1 MRGPRSTAASRVAV
15 RANSHRIR
23 RRDDRDDDL
32 HGDPRDQDVVVRE
45 TAERRAGHETLQHLL
60 RGERAGLGH
69 DEDRREPPEPF
80 GPVVR
85 AGERADHDRG
95 HPGDQQHQDGLVERG
110 EVRVARALQGERALM
125 GVGDRDQVRE
135 GVPEHQ
141 PGRGRAEGREASEP
155 GSFTH
160 ADRSPR
166 CDSAGLYAGAL
177 TRGERGAMRAEDVRT
192 VGVIGCGLMGS
203 GIAEVVA
210 RAGQDAVVLETSDE
224 LVERGRQ
231 RIETSTLRAVER
243 NRLDAE
249 ERAAVLGRIS
259 LTTDVQDLADVDLV
273 IEAATEDHD
282 TKVGMFRRLDEVTKP
297 EVILASNTSSIPIA
311 DLGAATSRPDKVL
324 GMHFFNPVPVMGLIE
339 LVRAISTSDDTMAF
353 GRAYGVVL
361 GKTTVE
367 SRDRAGFI
375 VNALLIPYLN
385 GAIRM
390 LEDGFATREDIDTAV
405 HLGLNHPMGP
415 LRLIDLIGLDT
426 HLFIAN
432 VLFEEF
438 KEPTYAPPPLLRR
451 MVTAGRLGRK
461 VGRGF
466 YDYEG

>member
-1 MRGPRSTAASRVAV
+1 
-15 RANSHRIR
+15 
-23 RRDDRDDDL
+23 
-32 HGDPRDQDVVVRE
+32 
-45 TAERRAGHETLQHLL
+45 
-60 RGERAGLGH
+60 
-69 DEDRREPPEPF
+69 
-80 GPVVR
+80 
-85 AGERADHDRG
+85 
-95 HPGDQQHQDGLVERG
+95 
-110 EVRVARALQGERALM
+110 
-125 GVGDRDQVRE
+125 
-135 GVPEHQ
+135 
-141 PGRGRAEGREASEP
+141 
-155 GSFTH
+155 
-160 ADRSPR
+160 
-166 CDSAGLYAGAL
+166 
-177 TRGERGAMRAEDVRT
+177 MRAEDVRT

-224 LVERGRQ
+224 LAERGRQ

-259 LTTDVQDLADVDLV
+259 LTTDIQDLADVDLV

-353 GRAYGVVL
+353 GRAFGVVL

-415 LRLIDLIGLDT
+415 LQLIDLIGLDT

>member
-1 MRGPRSTAASRVAV
+1 
-15 RANSHRIR
+15 
-23 RRDDRDDDL
+23 
-32 HGDPRDQDVVVRE
+32 
-45 TAERRAGHETLQHLL
+45 
-60 RGERAGLGH
+60 
-69 DEDRREPPEPF
+69 
-80 GPVVR
+80 
-85 AGERADHDRG
+85 
-95 HPGDQQHQDGLVERG
+95 
-110 EVRVARALQGERALM
+110 
-125 GVGDRDQVRE
+125 
-135 GVPEHQ
+135 
-141 PGRGRAEGREASEP
+141 
-155 GSFTH
+155 
-160 ADRSPR
+160 
-166 CDSAGLYAGAL
+166 
-177 TRGERGAMRAEDVRT
+177 MRAEDVRT

-203 GIAEVVA
+203 GISEVVA
-210 RAGQDAVVLETSDE
+210 RAGQTAVVLETSDE

-243 NRLDAE
+243 GRLDAE
-249 ERAAVLGRIS
+249 ERTAVLGRIS
-259 LTTDVQDLADVDLV
+259 LTTDVQDLAGVDLV

-353 GRAYGVVL
+353 GRAYGVVV

-390 LEDGFATREDIDTAV
+390 LEDGFASREDIDTAV

-438 KEPTYAPPPLLRR
+438 KEPTFAPPPLLRR
-451 MVTAGRLGRK
+451 MVTAGLLGRK

-466 YDYEG
+466 YEYGS

>member
-1 MRGPRSTAASRVAV
+1 
-15 RANSHRIR
+15 
-23 RRDDRDDDL
+23 
-32 HGDPRDQDVVVRE
+32 
-45 TAERRAGHETLQHLL
+45 
-60 RGERAGLGH
+60 
-69 DEDRREPPEPF
+69 
-80 GPVVR
+80 
-85 AGERADHDRG
+85 
-95 HPGDQQHQDGLVERG
+95 
-110 EVRVARALQGERALM
+110 
-125 GVGDRDQVRE
+125 
-135 GVPEHQ
+135 
-141 PGRGRAEGREASEP
+141 
-155 GSFTH
+155 
-160 ADRSPR
+160 
-166 CDSAGLYAGAL
+166 
-177 TRGERGAMRAEDVRT
+177 MRAEDVRT

-203 GIAEVVA
+203 GISEVVA
-210 RAGQDAVVLETSDE
+210 RAGQTAVVLETTDE

-243 NRLDAE
+243 GRLDAE
-249 ERAAVLGRIS
+249 ERTAVLGRIS
-259 LTTDVQDLADVDLV
+259 LTTDMQDLADVDLV

-339 LVRAISTSDDTMAF
+339 LVRAISSSDDTMAF

-415 LRLIDLIGLDT
+415 LQLIDLIGLDT
-426 HLFIAN
+426 HLFIAD

-438 KEPTYAPPPLLRR
+438 KEPTFAPPPLLRR

-466 YDYEG
+466 YDYGS

>member
-1 MRGPRSTAASRVAV
+1 
-15 RANSHRIR
+15 
-23 RRDDRDDDL
+23 
-32 HGDPRDQDVVVRE
+32 
-45 TAERRAGHETLQHLL
+45 
-60 RGERAGLGH
+60 
-69 DEDRREPPEPF
+69 
-80 GPVVR
+80 
-85 AGERADHDRG
+85 
-95 HPGDQQHQDGLVERG
+95 
-110 EVRVARALQGERALM
+110 
-125 GVGDRDQVRE
+125 
-135 GVPEHQ
+135 
-141 PGRGRAEGREASEP
+141 
-155 GSFTH
+155 
-160 ADRSPR
+160 
-166 CDSAGLYAGAL
+166 
-177 TRGERGAMRAEDVRT
+177 MRAEDVRT

-210 RAGQDAVVLETSDE
+210 RAGQEAVVLETSDE

-249 ERAAVLGRIS
+249 EREAVLGRIS

>member
-1 MRGPRSTAASRVAV
+1 
-15 RANSHRIR
+15 
-23 RRDDRDDDL
+23 
-32 HGDPRDQDVVVRE
+32 
-45 TAERRAGHETLQHLL
+45 
-60 RGERAGLGH
+60 
-69 DEDRREPPEPF
+69 
-80 GPVVR
+80 
-85 AGERADHDRG
+85 
-95 HPGDQQHQDGLVERG
+95 
-110 EVRVARALQGERALM
+110 
-125 GVGDRDQVRE
+125 
-135 GVPEHQ
+135 
-141 PGRGRAEGREASEP
+141 
-155 GSFTH
+155 
-160 ADRSPR
+160 
-166 CDSAGLYAGAL
+166 
-177 TRGERGAMRAEDVRT
+177 MRAEDVRT

-203 GIAEVVA
+203 GISEVVA
-210 RAGQDAVVLETSDE
+210 RAGQTAVVLETTDE

-243 NRLDAE
+243 GRLDAE
-249 ERAAVLGRIS
+249 ERTAVLGRIS

-339 LVRAISTSDDTMAF
+339 LVRAISSSDDTMAF

-390 LEDGFATREDIDTAV
+390 LEDGFATREDIDTAA

-415 LRLIDLIGLDT
+415 LQLIDLIGLDT

-438 KEPTYAPPPLLRR
+438 KEPTFAPPPLLRR

-466 YDYEG
+466 YDYGS

>member
-1 MRGPRSTAASRVAV
+1 
-15 RANSHRIR
+15 
-23 RRDDRDDDL
+23 
-32 HGDPRDQDVVVRE
+32 
-45 TAERRAGHETLQHLL
+45 
-60 RGERAGLGH
+60 
-69 DEDRREPPEPF
+69 
-80 GPVVR
+80 
-85 AGERADHDRG
+85 
-95 HPGDQQHQDGLVERG
+95 
-110 EVRVARALQGERALM
+110 
-125 GVGDRDQVRE
+125 
-135 GVPEHQ
+135 
-141 PGRGRAEGREASEP
+141 
-155 GSFTH
+155 
-160 ADRSPR
+160 
-166 CDSAGLYAGAL
+166 
-177 TRGERGAMRAEDVRT
+177 MRAEDVRT
-192 VGVIGCGLMGS
+192 VGIIGCGLMGS
-203 GIAEVVA
+203 GIAETVA
-210 RAGQDAVVLETSDE
+210 RAGQTVVFLEASEE
-224 LVERGRQ
+224 LVERGRN

-243 NRLDAE
+243 GRLETAE
-249 ERAAVLGRIS
+249 RDTLLGRIS
-259 LTTDVQDLADVDLV
+259 GTTDVHELADVDLV

-297 EVILASNTSSIPIA
+297 DVILASNTSSIPIA

-339 LVRAISTSDDTMAF
+339 LVRAITTSEDTVEF
-353 GRAYGVVL
+353 GRAYGVAL

-390 LEDGFATREDIDTAV
+390 LEDGFATREDIDTAI

-415 LRLIDLIGLDT
+415 LQLIDLIGLDT

-438 KEPTYAPPPLLRR
+438 KEPTFAPPPLLRR

-466 YDYEG
+466 YDYEN

>member
-1 MRGPRSTAASRVAV
+1 
-15 RANSHRIR
+15 
-23 RRDDRDDDL
+23 
-32 HGDPRDQDVVVRE
+32 
-45 TAERRAGHETLQHLL
+45 
-60 RGERAGLGH
+60 
-69 DEDRREPPEPF
+69 
-80 GPVVR
+80 
-85 AGERADHDRG
+85 
-95 HPGDQQHQDGLVERG
+95 
-110 EVRVARALQGERALM
+110 
-125 GVGDRDQVRE
+125 
-135 GVPEHQ
+135 
-141 PGRGRAEGREASEP
+141 
-155 GSFTH
+155 
-160 ADRSPR
+160 
-166 CDSAGLYAGAL
+166 
-177 TRGERGAMRAEDVRT
+177 MRAEDVRT
-192 VGVIGCGLMGS
+192 VGIIGCGLMGS
-203 GIAEVVA
+203 GIAETVA
-210 RAGQDAVVLETSDE
+210 RAGQTVVFLEATEE
-224 LVERGRQ
+224 LVERGRN

-243 NRLDAE
+243 GRLETAE
-249 ERAAVLGRIS
+249 RDTLLGRIS
-259 LTTDVQDLADVDLV
+259 GTTDVHELADVDLV

-297 EVILASNTSSIPIA
+297 DVILASNTSSIPIA

-339 LVRAISTSDDTMAF
+339 LVRAITTSEDTVEF
-353 GRAYGVVL
+353 GRAYGVAL

-390 LEDGFATREDIDTAV
+390 LEDGFATREDIDTAI

-415 LRLIDLIGLDT
+415 LQLIDLIGLDT

-438 KEPTYAPPPLLRR
+438 KEPTFAPPPLLRR

-466 YDYEG
+466 YDYED

>member
-1 MRGPRSTAASRVAV
+1 
-15 RANSHRIR
+15 
-23 RRDDRDDDL
+23 
-32 HGDPRDQDVVVRE
+32 
-45 TAERRAGHETLQHLL
+45 
-60 RGERAGLGH
+60 
-69 DEDRREPPEPF
+69 
-80 GPVVR
+80 
-85 AGERADHDRG
+85 
-95 HPGDQQHQDGLVERG
+95 
-110 EVRVARALQGERALM
+110 
-125 GVGDRDQVRE
+125 
-135 GVPEHQ
+135 
-141 PGRGRAEGREASEP
+141 
-155 GSFTH
+155 
-160 ADRSPR
+160 
-166 CDSAGLYAGAL
+166 
-177 TRGERGAMRAEDVRT
+177 MRAEDVRT

-210 RAGQDAVVLETSDE
+210 RTGQNAVVLETSDE

-231 RIETSTLRAVER
+231 RVETSTLRAVER
-243 NRLDAE
+243 GRLDAE
-249 ERAAVLGRIS
+249 ERAAVLGRVS
-259 LTTDVQDLADVDLV
+259 LTTDVQDLSDVDLV

-339 LVRAISTSDDTMAF
+339 LVRAISTSDETMAF

-390 LEDGFATREDIDTAV
+390 LEDGFATREDIDAAV

-426 HLFIAN
+426 HLFIAD

-461 VGRGF
+461 AGRGF
-466 YDYEG
+466 YDYES

>member
-1 MRGPRSTAASRVAV
+1 MRT
-15 RANSHRIR
+15 
-23 RRDDRDDDL
+23 
-32 HGDPRDQDVVVRE
+32 
-45 TAERRAGHETLQHLL
+45 
-60 RGERAGLGH
+60 
-69 DEDRREPPEPF
+69 
-80 GPVVR
+80 
-85 AGERADHDRG
+85 
-95 HPGDQQHQDGLVERG
+95 
-110 EVRVARALQGERALM
+110 
-125 GVGDRDQVRE
+125 
-135 GVPEHQ
+135 
-141 PGRGRAEGREASEP
+141 
-155 GSFTH
+155 
-160 ADRSPR
+160 
-166 CDSAGLYAGAL
+166 
-177 TRGERGAMRAEDVRT
+177 EDVRT

-210 RAGQDAVVLETSDE
+210 RAGQNAVVLETSDE
-224 LVERGRQ
+224 LVQRGRQ

-243 NRLDAE
+243 GRLDAE
-249 ERAAVLGRIS
+249 ERSAVLDRIS
-259 LTTDVQDLADVDLV
+259 LTTDAQDLADVDLV

-415 LRLIDLIGLDT
+415 LQLIDLIGLDT

>member
-1 MRGPRSTAASRVAV
+1 
-15 RANSHRIR
+15 
-23 RRDDRDDDL
+23 
-32 HGDPRDQDVVVRE
+32 
-45 TAERRAGHETLQHLL
+45 
-60 RGERAGLGH
+60 
-69 DEDRREPPEPF
+69 
-80 GPVVR
+80 
-85 AGERADHDRG
+85 
-95 HPGDQQHQDGLVERG
+95 
-110 EVRVARALQGERALM
+110 
-125 GVGDRDQVRE
+125 
-135 GVPEHQ
+135 
-141 PGRGRAEGREASEP
+141 
-155 GSFTH
+155 
-160 ADRSPR
+160 
-166 CDSAGLYAGAL
+166 
-177 TRGERGAMRAEDVRT
+177 MRAEDVRT
-192 VGVIGCGLMGS
+192 VGIIGCGLMGS

-210 RAGQDAVVLETSDE
+210 RAGQNAVVLETSDE

-231 RIETSTLRAVER
+231 RIETSTLRAVKR
-243 NRLDAE
+243 NRLDAQ
-249 ERAAVLGRIS
+249 EREAVLGRVS

-339 LVRAISTSDDTMAF
+339 LVRAISTSDDTMTF

-438 KEPTYAPPPLLRR
+438 KEPIYAPPPLLRR